1 MERRIIMRIKNLLK
15 VYNYNESGKVV
26 IVDLIRSSY
35 NSEHILFSGYCH
47 EIYCYYQDLL
57 NLKVANFYW
66 EGQFLKIV
74 AYNDKE
80 K

>member
-1 MERRIIMRIKNLLK
+1 MKIKKLLK

-47 EIYCYYQDLL
+47 EIYCYYPGLL
-57 NLKVANFYW
+57 NLKIANFYW

>member
-1 MERRIIMRIKNLLK
+1 MKIKKLLK

-26 IVDLIRSSY
+26 ITDLTRSSY
-35 NSEHILFSGYCH
+35 NSEHILFSGYCR
-47 EIYCYYQDLL
+47 EIYCYYPDLL
-57 NLKVANFYW
+57 NLKIANFYF

-74 AYNDKE
+74 AYNEKE

>member
-1 MERRIIMRIKNLLK
+1 MKIKKLLK
-15 VYNYNESGKVV
+15 VYQYNESGKVV
-26 IVDLIRSSY
+26 IIDQIRSSY

-47 EIYCYYQDLL
+47 DIYCYYPVLL
-57 NLKVANFYW
+57 NLKIANFYF

-74 AYNDKE
+74 AYNEKE